1 VLELTEVDLRTD
13 AAAGTYVKHE
23 IVGVEFAASAGV
35 LISRVGPNH
44 YRVGDALVSGTD
56 GDRWCVSRDRFDLKY
71 EPLAGVE
78 PGQPGRYQNKPVA
91 VLARQM
97 LEPFRCQRM
106 AGGDWLQGQAG
117 DWLLQYAPGDH
128 GVAAKSRF
136 ARVYRLLAA
145 P

>member
-1 VLELTEVDLRTD
+1 
-13 AAAGTYVKHE
+13 
-23 IVGVEFAASAGV
+23 
-35 LISRVGPNH
+35 
-44 YRVGDALVSGTD
+44 
-56 GDRWCVSRDRFDLKY
+56 
-71 EPLAGVE
+71 
-78 PGQPGRYQNKPVA
+78 
-91 VLARQM
+91 
-97 LEPFRCQRM
+97 M